1 MPVSL
6 PALTFT
12 QGDLSRADV
21 LVVGLGSDGLHEVP
35 ASVEAAYA
43 DRFGH
48 SVAALAAAVGAKVKS
63 GHHRTLPA
71 AGDGPRLVVV
81 GLGDDA
87 PGDEDFRRAAAA
99 GVSYAGS
106 LADGTGLTVAVAFG
120 TSTREQALAIA
131 EGALLG
137 TYRFAAITSTE
148 PDPAPVAGVEI
159 VHAGADDALAVEVR
173 IVVEAV
179 IRTRDWVNTPANLL
193 YPETFA
199 DQAAAL
205 AKGTPLTVEV
215 LDEKGLT
222 RGGYGGLLAVGG
234 GSARTPRLVRLSY
247 RPKGA
252 TTHLALIGKGITFD
266 TGGLNIKPG
275 DSMYTM
281 KSDMAGAATVISAIH
296 AIALLGLG
304 VSVTAYA
311 AMAENMPSST
321 AYRPSDVITLYG
333 GTTIEN
339 GNSDAEGRI
348 VMADAL
354 ARAAEDGP
362 DLIIDVATLTGAAL
376 VALGDRTAGLM
387 GNDDEL
393 SDQVLDAAETV
404 GEPFWQ
410 LPIPA
415 EMRAKLDSSV
425 ADLRTTGKDRFGG
438 ASVAAA
444 FLREFIPEGTPW
456 AHWDIAGPAF
466 SDGALYGYI
475 APGGTGFGVRTL
487 IEFARKISV

>member
-1 MPVSL
+1 MSL
-6 PALTFT
+6 PELTFT

-21 LVVGLGSDGLHEVP
+21 LVIGLASDGLHEVP
-35 ASVEAAYA
+35 ESVEAAYA
-43 DRFGH
+43 HQFGH
-48 SVAALAAAVGAKVKS
+48 SVADLAAALGAKSKA

-71 AGDGPRLVVV
+71 AGTGPRLVVV
-81 GLGDDA
+81 GLGDDELT
-87 PGDEDFRRAAAA
+87 PEEYRRAAAG
-99 GVSYAGS
+99 GVGYAGS
-106 LADGTGLTVAVAFG
+106 LESGTPLTVVLAFG
-120 TSTREQALAIA
+120 TTTREQAQAAA

-137 TYRFAAITSTE
+137 TYRFAPISSTE
-148 PDPAPVAGVEI
+148 PSRSGIAAVEI
-159 VHAGADDALAVEVR
+159 VHPDLGEDALADEVR
-173 IVVEAV
+173 IIVEAV
-179 IRTRDWVNTPANLL
+179 TRARDWVNTPANLL

-205 AKGTPLTVEV
+205 AKGTPLSVV
-215 LDEKGLT
+215 ILDESALT

-234 GSARTPRLVRLSY
+234 GSARKPRMVRVTY
-247 RPKGA
+247 RPTGA

-266 TGGLNIKPG
+266 SGGLNLKPG

-281 KSDMAGAATVISAIH
+281 KSDMAGAATVLSAVH
-296 AIALLGLG
+296 AIARLGLD
-304 VSVTAYA
+304 VAVTAYA

-333 GTTIEN
+333 GKTIEN

-354 ARAAEDGP
+354 ARAAEDEP
-362 DLIIDVATLTGAAL
+362 DLIIDIATLTGAAL

-393 SDQVLDAAETV
+393 SDQVLDAAESV

-466 SDGALYGYI
+466 TDSALHGYLS
-475 APGGTGFGVRTL
+475 PGGTGFGVRTL
-487 IEFARKISV
+487 IELARRIAI